1 MEIKR
6 LTTKKGKFTQAEKE
20 YLITEGAK
28 VGIEPPTNTAC
39 PDCWRD
45 MAIRI
50 CIATAPK
57 PEGVRLRGMAARN
70 GVRFKG
76 RIITNPLDADT
87 LAWMEANGFPSQ
99 LLEGGQDAEG

>member
-6 LTTKKGKFTQAEKE
+6 LTTKKGKFTKAEKE
-20 YLITEGAK
+20 YLIAEGAK

-50 CIATAPK
+50 CIATATKPK
-57 PEGVRLRGMAARN
+57 GVRLRGMAARN

-76 RIITNPLDADT
+76 RIIMNPLDADT
-87 LAWMEANGFPSQ
+87 LAWMDDNDFPQ
-99 LLEGGQDAEG
+99 YLLRYED